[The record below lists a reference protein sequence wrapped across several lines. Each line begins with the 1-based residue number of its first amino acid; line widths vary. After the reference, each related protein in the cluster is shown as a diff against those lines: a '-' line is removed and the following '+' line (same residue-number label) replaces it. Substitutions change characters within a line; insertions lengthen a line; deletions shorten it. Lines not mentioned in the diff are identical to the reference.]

1 MTTRPR
7 RPHPPPVIRVLLDDE
22 DIPTSVKA
30 QLEPFIK
37 LPHEYEAEYVL
48 RKVVRR

>member
-1 MTTRPR
+1 VTTRPR
-7 RPHPPPVIRVLLDDE
+7 RPKPPPAIRVLLDEE
-22 DIPTSVKA
+22 DNLLAVKS
-30 QLEPFIK
+30 QLEPFVK